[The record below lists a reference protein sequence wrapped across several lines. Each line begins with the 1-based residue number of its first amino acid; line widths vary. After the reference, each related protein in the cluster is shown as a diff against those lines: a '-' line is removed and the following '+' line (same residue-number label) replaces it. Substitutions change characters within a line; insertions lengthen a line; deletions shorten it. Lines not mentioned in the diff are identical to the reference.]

1 MDQRCEAYVK
11 RLTMLATAAGEWV
24 LEDSPAF
31 FAALG
36 DPEPDYDSV
45 AFAVKNLGFIKFQIL
60 DDSVV
65 EIELHPR
72 IVELPALL
80 AVQEQL
86 LSCKI
91 KLFRIRYLDT
101 TWNSEIIPASE
112 IAALRLS
119 ELCTPMLAPPRNE
132 RFLAEPKDF
141 SKLIGDTE
149 SPLGLMA
156 HKWRMSFGSFDPTV
170 ISFAIK
176 HQLLSRMMIVAVK
189 PRSADPIFR
198 FIGDGFNWLTSDFQF
213 RGIGE
218 RIESQPDKEYGEWV
232 AEFYKFVAESGEPRY
247 DIVRASIQTKPEN
260 PQLFLTRYE
269 RLLLPWRTPSD
280 EVFVTL
286 SSKRLLNDDAEVTM
300 PKPEVSLRSAS
311 AKSS

>member
-1 MDQRCEAYVK
+1 VK

-24 LEDSPAF
+24 LEDSPTF

-36 DPEPDYDSV
+36 DSEPDYDSA

-60 DDSVV
+60 DNSVV

-72 IVELPALL
+72 TVELPALL

-86 LSCKI
+86 QSCKI

-101 TWNSEIIPASE
+101 SWKSEIIPSSE
-112 IAALRLS
+112 LAALRLS
-119 ELCTPMLAPPRNE
+119 ELCTPIFAPPHNE
-132 RFLAEPKDF
+132 RFLAEQRDF
-141 SKLIGDTE
+141 CKLIGDAE

-156 HKWRMSFGSFDPTV
+156 QKWRMSFGSFDPTI

-176 HQLLSRMMIVAVK
+176 HRLLSRMMIVALK
-189 PRSADPIFR
+189 PRRADPIFR
-198 FIGDGFNWLTSDFQF
+198 FIGDGFNWLTSDFQS
-213 RGIGE
+213 RGIGQ
-218 RIESQPDKEYGEWV
+218 RIENQPDKEYGAWV

-247 DIVRASIQTKPEN
+247 DIVRASIQTQPDS

-286 SSKRLLNDDAEVTM
+286 SSKRLPDAETKLAILG
-300 PKPEVSLRSAS
+300 PDVSLGSAS